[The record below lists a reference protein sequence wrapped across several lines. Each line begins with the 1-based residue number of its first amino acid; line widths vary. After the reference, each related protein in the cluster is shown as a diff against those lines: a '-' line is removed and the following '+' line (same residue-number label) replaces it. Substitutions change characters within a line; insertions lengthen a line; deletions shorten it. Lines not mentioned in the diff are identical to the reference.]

1 MTVENDGHQ
10 GLDGDQRRE
19 TVNTRQRFD
28 LFRDA
33 KARADGY
40 RGSEPV

>member
-1 MTVENDGHQ
+1 MTVENDGLQ

-33 KARADGY
+33 KARSDGY